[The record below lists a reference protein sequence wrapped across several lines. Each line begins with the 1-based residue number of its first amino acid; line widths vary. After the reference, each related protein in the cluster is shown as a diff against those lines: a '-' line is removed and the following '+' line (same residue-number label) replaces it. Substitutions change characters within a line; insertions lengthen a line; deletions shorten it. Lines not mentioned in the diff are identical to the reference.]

1 MTVTTQTTLKTNA
14 ATSEAQTLSLEV
26 RPSTDRA
33 EILQLWTELEQRIG
47 HLGLPCSADW
57 TEAWLNA
64 YGDLVPHSFLLAH
77 NPETSTLQGIC
88 LICEGVNQKDG
99 PLNIKTLHVGP
110 AGEPE
115 ADSVCVEYNQLL
127 LAPEFEGAFTK
138 LIVEY
143 LQTRSGF
150 DQWNIDGIATAKL
163 AAFHQH
169 ESDLQLR
176 IEPSYGFDFAKAKAE
191 KTTVLSQFKSATR
204 RKVKRSMEAWGDLS
218 VEWSSTLN
226 EAVDA
231 FNEMID
237 LHQTRWISVGKP
249 GSYSSKRFTAF
260 HEDLLSKLVPQGRMA
275 FVRVR
280 SGGDTIGIVQLFIEH
295 RRALLYQ
302 CGWSVGDKTRS
313 PGVVVD
319 YLAMEECLKQGLD
332 AYDFL
337 AFATQ
342 HKRSLANMSTD
353 IVWAKK
359 QHPRIK
365 FFTLNQARKLRTWLR
380 ERKNRK
386 AAISKQADN
395 PYLATTRDS

>member
-1 MTVTTQTTLKTNA
+1 MTATIQTPLETTISTPA
-14 ATSEAQTLSLEV
+14 AKKLSLGM

-33 EILQLWTELEQRIG
+33 EVLQLWTELEQRVG
-47 HLGLPCSADW
+47 HLGLSCSADW

-64 YGDLVPHSFLLAH
+64 YGDLVPHCFLLAR
-77 NPETSTLQGIC
+77 NPDTSALQGIC
-88 LICEGVNQKDG
+88 LICEGVGQKDG
-99 PLNIKTLHVGP
+99 PLSIKTLHVGP

-115 ADSVCVEYNQLL
+115 AESVCVEYNRLL
-127 LAPEFEGAFTK
+127 VAPEFEGEFTK

-143 LQTRSGF
+143 LQGRSGF

-169 ESDLQLR
+169 ESDLKLR
-176 IEPSYGFDFAKAKAE
+176 IEPAYGFDFAKAKAE
-191 KTTVLSQFKSATR
+191 KTNVLAQFKSATR
-204 RKVKRSMEAWGDLS
+204 RKVKRSMEAWDDLS
-218 VEWSSTLN
+218 VEWAATLN
-226 EAVDA
+226 EAIDA
-231 FNEMID
+231 FNEMVD
-237 LHQTRWISVGKP
+237 LHQTRWTSVGKP

-260 HEDLLSKLVPQGRMA
+260 HEDLLSKLVPRGRMA

-280 SGGDTIGIVQLFIEH
+280 SGGETIGIVQLFIEH
-295 RRALLYQ
+295 NRALLYQ
-302 CGWSVGDKTRS
+302 CGRSAGDKTSS

-342 HKRSLANMSTD
+342 HKRHLANMSTD

-359 QHPRIK
+359 QHPRLK
-365 FFTLNQARKLRTWLR
+365 FVVVNQARRIRNWLQ
-380 ERKNRK
+380 ERKQ
-386 AAISKQADN
+386 KQQQE
-395 PYLATTRDS
+395 SS

>member
-1 MTVTTQTTLKTNA
+1 MTLTTQQQLEPRSAAPTTQN
-14 ATSEAQTLSLEV
+14 LSLGM
-26 RPSTDRA
+26 RPSSDRVEA
-33 EILQLWTELEQRIG
+33 LQLWAELEQRIG

-57 TEAWLNA
+57 TEAWLSA
-64 YGDLVPHSFLLAH
+64 YGDLVPHTFLLARDS
-77 NPETSTLQGIC
+77 ETSTLQGIC
-88 LICEGVNQKDG
+88 LICEGVGHKEG
-99 PLNIKTLHVGP
+99 PIGIRTLHVGP
-110 AGEPE
+110 AGEPDSE
-115 ADSVCVEYNQLL
+115 SVCVEYNRLL
-127 LAPEFEGAFTK
+127 VAPEFEGAFTK
-138 LIVEY
+138 LIVEH
-143 LQTRSGF
+143 LESRSGF

-169 ESDLQLR
+169 ESNLQLR
-176 IEPSYGFDFAKAKAE
+176 VEPAYGFDYAKAKAE
-191 KTTVLSQFKSATR
+191 KTNVLAQFKSATR
-204 RKVKRSMEAWGDLS
+204 RKVKRSLEAWDDLS
-218 VEWSSTLN
+218 VEWASTLN

-231 FNEMID
+231 FNEMVE
-237 LHQTRWISVGKP
+237 LHQTRWTSVGKP

-260 HEDLLSKLVPQGRMA
+260 HEDLLSKLVPQGRTA

-280 SGGDTIGIVQLFIEH
+280 SGRETIGIVQLFIEH

-353 IVWAKK
+353 IVWATKR
-359 QHPRIK
+359 HPRLK
-365 FFTLNQARKLRTWLR
+365 FVALDQARKLRNWLR
-380 ERKNRK
+380 ERKDKQNEN
-386 AAISKQADN
+386 SK
-395 PYLATTRDS
+395 

>member
-1 MTVTTQTTLKTNA
+1 MAVTNQTPLKANP
-14 ATSEAQTLSLEV
+14 ATSAAQPLSLGI
-26 RPSTDRA
+26 RPSTDRV
-33 EILQLWTELEQRIG
+33 EVLQLWTELEQRIG
-47 HLGLPCSADW
+47 HLGLPCSVDW

-64 YGDLVPHSFLLAH
+64 YGDLVPHSFLLAR
-77 NPETSTLQGIC
+77 NSETSTLQGIC
-88 LICEGVNQKDG
+88 LICEGVDQKDG
-99 PLNIKTLHVGP
+99 PLGIKTLHIGP

-115 ADSVCVEYNQLL
+115 ADSACVEYNRLL
-127 LAPEFEGAFTK
+127 LAPEFEEAFTK

-143 LQTRSGF
+143 LQNRSGF
-150 DQWNIDGIATAKL
+150 DQWNIDGIATANL
-163 AAFHQH
+163 AAFRQH

-191 KTTVLSQFKSATR
+191 NTTVLSQFKSATR
-204 RKVKRSMEAWGDLS
+204 RKVKRSMEAWDDLS

-226 EAVDA
+226 EAIDA

-237 LHQTRWISVGKP
+237 LHQARWTSVGKP
-249 GSYSSKRFTAF
+249 GSYSSERFTAF
-260 HEDLLSKLVPQGRMA
+260 HEDLVSKLVPQGRMA

-280 SGGDTIGIVQLFIEH
+280 SGADTIGIVQLFIER

-342 HKRSLANMSTD
+342 HKRSLANMSTN

-359 QHPRIK
+359 RHPRLK
-365 FFTLNQARKLRTWLR
+365 FFALDQARKLRTWLR
-380 ERKNRK
+380 ERKNK
-386 AAISKQADN
+386 QNANSK
-395 PYLATTRDS
+395 